1 MERRTALSKS
11 QRLGTN
17 EATHTELV
25 RSGVAIRNK
34 GTAMKK
40 IAGIAAILMLLST
53 NLVFAQANPNQG
65 ATSSSQRARCNVR
78 SLFLR
83 GMIAEL
89 GRGKMISTL
98 IGPSA
103 HLRARTLA
111 RLQVIPCLP
120 AFLAEHLGLD
130 VDVLLDDR
138 DINLIETGNVALRT
152 RDPPMGHGA
161 ISTPN

>member
-1 MERRTALSKS
+1 MSSGVEYEPYVYQLFTRMPRGLAGGPRIERRTALSKS

-65 ATSSSQRARCNVR
+65 ATSSSQSNEQQRER
-78 SLFLR
+78 SVP
-83 GMIAEL
+83 GNPNNP
-89 GRGKMISTL
+89 
-98 IGPSA
+98 GP
-103 HLRARTLA
+103 R
-111 RLQVIPCLP
+111 
-120 AFLAEHLGLD
+120 
-130 VDVLLDDR
+130 
-138 DINLIETGNVALRT
+138 
-152 RDPPMGHGA
+152 
-161 ISTPN
+161 